1 MDFRRE
7 LSTVSLPTRERA
19 AAKSKFK
26 ELTSGQQSQ
35 VSTTSKNTKQK
46 RRTKVPPPTLAST
59 RQPRT
64 RRAELTFK
72 KRKGGLVMQGVL
84 RHDDNEPSVPPV
96 PYLPGQEDIPHFDE
110 DVDADAGADADVDV
124 DADINAD
131 ADLTEEEEISPE
143 MAELLGRTD
152 ICDEDI
158 DTGEAGSAYPIEDTE
173 MQHGDLIA
181 GNDFSLGAPRTR
193 QALFG
198 YSEYEL
204 GKTDFLGN
212 VSPDDVAVLFGGL
225 NSLNTLDSTENSFF
239 DSANNSA
246 FALPALIDNRFNSE
260 PTPDLSLAN
269 ATADTNLGLSS
280 TSHHVLPPFVPN
292 FSHSLPTPPN
302 LSPAVPLR
310 ATSPIQRTASAAMT
324 PALRAMSPALRA
336 MSPALRAVSPSLR
349 AVSPSLRSGSPGA
362 TASPAQNL
370 HPSSPSPVSRH
381 ASSLQSH
388 RYSPLGLGG
397 TPARPQ
403 SRALSSTRSE
413 VPVLMQ
419 TPTQRHRT
427 TSQTQA
433 LVSTTRANATYNT
446 IDNTLTYTENETSSR
461 STAGTLATTDSSA
474 PTPNTNPPPVDVR
487 QSIPLV
493 QDIER
498 NIVQHYQL
506 TSRIRQ
512 VRRFPLDN
520 PLLPNGLPRAG
531 ALSESERKLMQL
543 IEFHLLYRML
553 TFEAWFNDSQLA
565 LEKAVLYGE
574 KLLGKPKDDIIV
586 IDNFELS
593 ALSKLSSLR
602 SDCLQYIFPTVSR
615 ILKVV
620 AGNRL
625 EATGLMSGDAF
636 LYVDQKP
643 DPDTKFRCEVVAE
656 VLLDIFF
663 RSSKK
668 IGLPFILELC
678 APDDRAECASWHKQL
693 RDRTATQGLS
703 VGAIA
708 FAATTIYYT
717 LDKMARNVTK
727 LHFNDQGY
735 KRYYEQYFRDLV
747 KLPHLGVLRNE
758 LLDKIKR
765 EHLRYWP
772 AADIDEE
779 TAELDLAW

>member
-19 AAKSKFK
+19 AAKSRFK
-26 ELTSGQQSQ
+26 EVTLGQQSQ

-84 RHDDNEPSVPPV
+84 RHDDKEPSVPPV
-96 PYLPGQEDIPHFDE
+96 PYLPGQEDIPHFDK
-110 DVDADAGADADVDV
+110 DVDADAD
-124 DADINAD
+124 AD

-158 DTGEAGSAYPIEDTE
+158 DTGEAGSAYAIEDTE

-204 GKTDFLGN
+204 GETDFLGN

-239 DSANNSA
+239 DSPNNSA

-292 FSHSLPTPPN
+292 VSHSLPTPPN
-302 LSPAVPLR
+302 LSPAVPPR
-310 ATSPIQRTASAAMT
+310 ANSPIQRTASAAMT
-324 PALRAMSPALRA
+324 PALRA

-370 HPSSPSPVSRH
+370 RPSSPSPVSRH
-381 ASSLQSH
+381 APSLQSH

-397 TPARPQ
+397 TPARSQ

-433 LVSTTRANATYNT
+433 LVSTTRANATYNA
-446 IDNTLTYTENETSSR
+446 IDNTLTYTENETSSQ
-461 STAGTLATTDSSA
+461 SMAGTLATTDSSA

-512 VRRFPLDN
+512 VRRFPLNN

-531 ALSESERKLMQL
+531 ALSENERKLMQL
-543 IEFHLLYRML
+543 IEFHMLYRML

-574 KLLGKPKDDIIV
+574 KLLGKPKDNIIV

-593 ALSKLSSLR
+593 
-602 SDCLQYIFPTVSR
+602 
-615 ILKVV
+615 VV

-779 TAELDLAW
+779 MAELDLAW